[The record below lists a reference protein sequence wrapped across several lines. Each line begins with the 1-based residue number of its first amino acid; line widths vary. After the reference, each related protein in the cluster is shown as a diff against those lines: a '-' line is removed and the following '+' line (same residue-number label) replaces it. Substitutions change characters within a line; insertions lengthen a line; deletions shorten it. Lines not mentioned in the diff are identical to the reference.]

1 MRTIQSAQVSLPLLS
16 ELLCCQEVDFL
27 QFSFRW
33 VNCLLLREIP
43 FSLIPRL
50 WVRQKHILCQG
61 PIYYLQGSSPPGTSH
76 VRVSDPPEW
85 THT

>member
-1 MRTIQSAQVSLPLLS
+1 MRTIQSAHVSLPLLS

-27 QFSFRW
+27 QFAFRW

-50 WVRQKHILCQG
+50 WVRQKIILFHG
-61 PIYYLQGSSPPGTSH
+61 PICYFQGSSPPAPSH
-76 VRVSDPPEW
+76 ICVSDPSEW
-85 THT
+85 TRT